1 MDERI
6 SDIYN
11 SLQEITWHFGSHGV
25 NGVCC
30 ADLSFV
36 EFIALKKT
44 HENNECSIQS
54 IGKSLNF
61 TKSGAT
67 RIINRLESK
76 GYVIRENS
84 PIDGR
89 FCCVSITDKGTQA
102 IRQIAKNYT
111 SYLHEVLKDIDPQR
125 VEQIKA
131 SMDILLMAVKKST
144 PFNLSNHNNQLG
156 GVDL

>member
-1 MDERI
+1 MDKNI
-6 SDIYN
+6 TDIYN

-36 EFIALKKT
+36 EFIALKKI

-84 PIDGR
+84 PVDGR
-89 FCCVSITDKGTQA
+89 ICCVLITDKGTQA
-102 IRQIAKNYT
+102 IQEIAQNYT
-111 SYLHEVLKDIDPQR
+111 SYLHEVLKDKDPQT

-131 SMDILLMAVKKST
+131 AMDILLFAVKKST
-144 PFNLSNHNNQLG
+144 PFNLSNQNNHLG
-156 GVDL
+156 GEAL

>member
-1 MDERI
+1 MNKDI
-6 SDIYN
+6 TAIYN
-11 SLQEITWHFGSHGV
+11 ALQEITWHFGSHGV

-36 EFIALKKT
+36 EFIALKKI

-54 IGKSLNF
+54 IGKTMNF

-76 GYVIRENS
+76 GYVNRENS

-89 FCCVSITDKGTQA
+89 ICCVSITDKGIKA
-102 IRQIAKNYT
+102 ILQIAANYT
-111 SYLHEVLKDIDPQR
+111 SYLDEVMKDLDQLTIG
-125 VEQIKA
+125 QIRT
-131 SMDILLMAVKKST
+131 SMDILLMTVKNGKQ
-144 PFNLSNHNNQLG
+144 FNLADDPQLG
-156 GVDL
+156 GGTE

>member
-1 MDERI
+1 MDQSI
-6 SDIYN
+6 TDIYN
-11 SLQEITWHFGSHGV
+11 SLQEIAWHFGSHGV

-36 EFIALKKT
+36 EFMALKKI

-54 IGKSLNF
+54 IGKNLNF

-67 RIINRLESK
+67 RIINRLENK

-111 SYLHEVLKDIDPQR
+111 SYLHEVLKDTDPKR
-125 VEQIKA
+125 VEQIKD
-131 SMDILLMAVKKST
+131 SMDILLMAVEKST
-144 PFNLSNHNNQLG
+144 PINLSNHNNQLG
-156 GVDL
+156 GDNL